1 MATVV
6 DNNGQGGQWLNG
18 DGSHIARDQHG
29 HVFVVWAEH
38 DGSVNRTF
46 IYSDVDGVKHL
57 LYGSTTESLAALATT
72 EAVRN
77 PNIVRIGT
85 KLLVAGL
92 RVGPVGIVSTV
103 CIDPDAYATASNWK
117 QTDETTQGS
126 TTVSTATN
134 RGMVAIAKDSLDNVY
149 VAACTDFPVAS
160 TFKPRVWKRTAS
172 TKTWSAGSN
181 ADTVDT
187 NRIDIIVDS
196 STENLHLV
204 TATSADFS
212 RVSYYKS
219 TNPRDE
225 TAWGAGLVVADD
237 TAATTNMCI
246 QEEQDGKFVV
256 TAKGGGSAGFW
267 NYFNGTTWTQGTGVG
282 SGSQMGFTGILDVL
296 EGVEAKLVRDG
307 AKNVYIVHGSGVV
320 AQDAYLALKFA
331 ATTWTS
337 HATFVVGMNDTRDDP
352 RGEKYPPT
360 DATTA
365 YALYIDEQGGS
376 PDELVLDTFA
386 VSAAAAPQPPYVRLR
401 GTRLES
407 TKLEST
413 KLESTRLEAT

>member
-1 MATVV
+1 MSTIV

-46 IYSDVDGVKHL
+46 IYSDVDNTKRL
-57 LYGSTTESLAALATT
+57 LYGSTTESLTALATT

-92 RVGPVGIVSTV
+92 RVGPVGIVSTI

-117 QTDETTQGS
+117 RTDETTQGS

-181 ADTVDT
+181 AASVDT

-219 TNPRDE
+219 TNVRDE
-225 TAWGAGLVVADD
+225 TAWDAATIVLDD
-237 TAATTNMCI
+237 SGTTNMCI
-246 QEEQDGKFVV
+246 QEEADGKFVV
-256 TAKGGGSAGFW
+256 TGKASGSAGFW
-267 NYFNGTTWTQGTGVG
+267 NYFNGTTWTQGTGAG
-282 SGSQMGFTGILDVL
+282 SGTQTGFAGILDTL

-307 AKNVYIVHGSGVV
+307 AKNVYIVHGSGAV
-320 AQDAYLALKFA
+320 AQDFYLALKFTG
-331 ATTWTS
+331 TTWAT
-337 HATFVVGMNDTRDDP
+337 HATFVVGTNDTRDNP

-360 DATTA
+360 DAILA
-365 YALYIDEQGGS
+365 YVLYIDEQGGAA
-376 PDELVLDTFA
+376 DELVLDSFS
-386 VSAAAAPQPPYVRLR
+386 VSAAPIPDT
-401 GTRLES
+401 GTGSFGLKFRAL
-407 TKLEST
+407 
-413 KLESTRLEAT
+413 ADD